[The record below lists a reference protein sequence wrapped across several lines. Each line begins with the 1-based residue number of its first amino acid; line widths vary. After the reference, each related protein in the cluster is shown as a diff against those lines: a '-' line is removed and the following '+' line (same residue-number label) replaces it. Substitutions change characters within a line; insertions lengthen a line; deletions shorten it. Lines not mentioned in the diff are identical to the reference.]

1 MKKSKIAGLILANPI
16 FSLKKGMREVQ
27 ERYYANKCKN
37 TYGVSQLPTIDIM
50 DLFDGFDETI
60 KNYTYLNGTSSVMD
74 LMLLKRLARN
84 YEACTYMEIGSWRG
98 ESISNVADVAK
109 KCVSVS
115 LSAKEMLAMGFDQ
128 KFVDVHAIFYKDYPN
143 VEKVEANSHHFDFG
157 SLNEQ
162 FDLIFVDGDHSY
174 EGVENDTRKVFP
186 LRKDSKSVIVW
197 HDYGYNSE
205 DVRASVLCGI
215 LDGIPKEK
223 HKNLYHVSNTMC
235 AVYIEDLNI
244 PTSKTVFPTFLN
256 KTFNVTVKAER
267 FQK

>member
-1 MKKSKIAGLILANPI
+1 
-16 FSLKKGMREVQ
+16 
-27 ERYYANKCKN
+27 
-37 TYGVSQLPTIDIM
+37 
-50 DLFDGFDETI
+50 
-60 KNYTYLNGTSSVMD
+60 
-74 LMLLKRLARN
+74 
-84 YEACTYMEIGSWRG
+84 
-98 ESISNVADVAK
+98 
-109 KCVSVS
+109 
-115 LSAKEMLAMGFDQ
+115 
-128 KFVDVHAIFYKDYPN
+128 
-143 VEKVEANSHHFDFG
+143 
-157 SLNEQ
+157 LNEQ

-244 PTSKTVFPTFLN
+244 PTSKTVFPTFPN